1 MAAPPVWLVAPFVVL
16 LGLIAAGPVL
26 FPAHWHRRYPAYAVG
41 LGALVAAY
49 YLFAVDGG
57 GAYVGHAVA
66 EYVSFVALI
75 GSLYVVSGGIFVET
89 SLVRTPLAN
98 VALLAVGAL
107 LANVVGT
114 TGASMLLIRPY
125 LRINAGSLRPYH
137 VVFFIF
143 VVSNVGG
150 MLTPIGDPPLFLGFL
165 RGVPFGWTLEHLWPI
180 WLLAVSLIL
189 LVFLI
194 IDWRNRAPTTREAL
208 GPEGVPEALSTDGP
222 LSPALPHG
230 QTIRITGARHGL
242 WLALVV
248 GLVFLDPNVIAGVPD
263 LHALGLPVGL
273 REILLGAVAVAAYRT
288 ADPRSLDGNDF
299 TFGPIRE
306 VAWLFAGIFLTMIPA
321 LASIESAA
329 AANADVLTPSLFFWA
344 TGALSGVL
352 DNAPTY
358 LAFLSAA
365 MGAFA
370 SDAPAFGGAFVVD
383 NPEAVRTLAI
393 PGVPPLIGT
402 RVVQAI
408 SAAAVLFGAMTYVG
422 NGPNFMVKAIAEAA
436 GAPVPSFGTYIWRY
450 ALPVL
455 LPIYTLVWFVFFSGH
470 VVPPVALP

>member
-1 MAAPPVWLVAPFVVL
+1 MATPAWLVVPFLVL

-26 FPAHWHRRYPAYAVG
+26 FPAHWHRFYPAYALG
-41 LGALVAAY
+41 LGALVAGY
-49 YLFAVDGG
+49 YLLAVDGG
-57 GAYVGHAVA
+57 GAYVTHAVA

-75 GSLYVVSGGIFVET
+75 GALYVVAGGVFVET
-89 SLVRTPLAN
+89 SLVRTPWAN
-98 VALLAVGAL
+98 VGLLAVGAL

-125 LRINAGSLRPYH
+125 LRVNAGSLRPYH

-165 RGVPFGWTLEHLWPI
+165 RGVPFFWTLQHLWPV
-180 WLLAVSLIL
+180 WLLSVGVLLAVFW
-189 LVFLI
+189 VV
-194 IDWRNRAPTTREAL
+194 DWRNREPTTREAL
-208 GPEGVPEALSTDGP
+208 GPEGVPEATPSDPP

-230 QTIRITGARHGL
+230 RAVRVTGARHLL
-242 WLALVV
+242 WLAAVV
-248 GLVFLDPNVIAGVPD
+248 ALVFLDPHVLPGVPD
-263 LHALGLPVGL
+263 LHAAGLPFGL
-273 REILLGAVAVAAYRT
+273 RELLLGAVAFAAYKT
-288 ADPRSLDGNDF
+288 ADPRALDGNDF

-306 VAWLFAGIFLTMIPA
+306 VGWLFAGIFLTMIPA
-321 LASIESAA
+321 LAAIESAA
-329 AANADVLTPSLFFWA
+329 AANAGALTPSLFFWG
-344 TGALSGVL
+344 TGALSAVL

-370 SDAPAFGGAFVVD
+370 ADAPTFGSAFVVD
-383 NPEAVRTLAI
+383 NPDAVRTLAT
-393 PGVPPLIGT
+393 PGVDPMLGT

-408 SAAAVLFGAMTYVG
+408 SSAAVLFGAATYVG
-422 NGPNFMVKAIAEAA
+422 NGPNFMVKAIAEAS
-436 GAPVPSFGTYIWRY
+436 GAPVPSFGAYVVRY

-455 LPIYTLVWFVFFSGH
+455 LPLYVLIWFVFFSGH
-470 VVPPVALP
+470 VVPPVAPL

>member
-1 MAAPPVWLVAPFVVL
+1 MAPPVWLVAPFVVL

-26 FPAHWHRRYPAYAVG
+26 FPAHWHRFYPLYAVG
-41 LGALVAAY
+41 LGALVGGY
-49 YLFAVDGG
+49 TFVAVDGG
-57 GAYVGHAVA
+57 AAYVRHGIT
-66 EYVSFVALI
+66 EYVSFVTLI
-75 GSLYVVSGGIFVET
+75 GALYVVSGGIFVET
-89 SLVRTPLAN
+89 AFVRTPWAN

-143 VVSNVGG
+143 VVSNAGG

-180 WLLAVSLIL
+180 WLVSVSALLAVFWI
-189 LVFLI
+189 V
-194 IDWRNRAPTTREAL
+194 DRRNRVPTTREAL
-208 GPEGVPEALSTDGP
+208 GPAGVPEAQSTDGP

-230 QTIRITGARHGL
+230 ERVRVTGARHGW
-242 WLALVV
+242 WLAAVV
-248 GLVFLDPNVIAGVPD
+248 GLVFLDPHVLPGVPD
-263 LHALGLPVGL
+263 LHAAGLPFGL
-273 REILLGAVAVAAYRT
+273 RELLLVVVATAAFVT
-288 ADPRSLDGNDF
+288 ADARSLDGNDF
-299 TFGPIRE
+299 TFGPLRE
-306 VAWLFAGIFLTMIPA
+306 VGWLFFGIFLTMIPA
-321 LASIESAA
+321 LTTIEAA
-329 AANADVLTPSLFFWA
+329 AASRADVLTPSLFFWA
-344 TGALSGVL
+344 TGALSAVL

-370 SDAPAFGGAFVVD
+370 ADAPAFGSAFVVD
-383 NPEAVRTLAI
+383 NPEAVRTLAE
-393 PGVPPLIGT
+393 PGVPPFLGT

-408 SAAAVLFGAMTYVG
+408 SSAAVLFGAMTYVG
-422 NGPNFMVKAIAEAA
+422 NGPNFMVKAIAEAS
-436 GAPVPSFGTYIWRY
+436 GAPVPSFGRYVWRY

-455 LPIYTLVWFVFFSGH
+455 LPLYAIVWLIFFSGH

>member
-1 MAAPPVWLVAPFVVL
+1 MAPPVWLVAPFAVL
-16 LGLIAAGPVL
+16 LGLIAAGPLL
-26 FPAHWHRRYPAYAVG
+26 FPAHWHRFYPAYALG

-49 YLFAVDGG
+49 YLAAMDGG

-75 GSLYVVSGGIFVET
+75 GALYVVAGGIFVET
-89 SLVRTPLAN
+89 SFVRTPLAN

-143 VVSNVGG
+143 VVSNAGG

-180 WLLAVSLIL
+180 WLVSVSALLAVFWI
-189 LVFLI
+189 V
-194 IDWRNRAPTTREAL
+194 DRRNDTPTAREAL
-208 GPEGVPEALSTDGP
+208 GPAGVPEALSTDGP

-230 QTIRITGARHGL
+230 HLVRITGARHGW
-242 WLALVV
+242 WLAAVI
-248 GLVFLDPNVIAGVPD
+248 GLVFLDPNVVAGVPD
-263 LHALGLPVGL
+263 LHAAGLPFGL
-273 REILLGAVAVAAYRT
+273 RELLLGGVALVAYRT

-299 TFGPIRE
+299 SFGPVRE

-321 LASIESAA
+321 LATIEATA

-370 SDAPAFGGAFVVD
+370 ADAPAFGSAFVVD
-383 NPEAVRTLAI
+383 NPEAVRALAE
-393 PGVPPLIGT
+393 PGVPPLLGT

-408 SAAAVLFGAMTYVG
+408 SSAAVLFGAMTYVG
-422 NGPNFMVKAIAEAA
+422 NAPNFMVKAIAEAS
-436 GAPVPSFGTYIWRY
+436 GAPVPSFGRYIWRY
-450 ALPVL
+450 ALPTL
-455 LPIYTLVWFVFFSGH
+455 LPLYALIWFIFFSGH
-470 VVPPVALP
+470 VVPPIALP